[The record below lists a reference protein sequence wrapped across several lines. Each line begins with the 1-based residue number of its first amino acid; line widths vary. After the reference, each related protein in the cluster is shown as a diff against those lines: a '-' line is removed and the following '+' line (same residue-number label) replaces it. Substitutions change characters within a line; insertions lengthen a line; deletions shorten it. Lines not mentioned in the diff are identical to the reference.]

1 MEGGKS
7 WRNPKANLPAG
18 FDDNR
23 DVHYEVLSKPRDPPA
38 FIADP
43 QRRHTADLDRLET
56 AMRRGTTGGAKV
68 TRKRGEPW
76 ISASPL
82 NKQQEPNRPEGAE
95 GGDLPPVGRDRP
107 FGRAQGH
114 CRVSRVIVTVTTGR
128 TVMTTK
134 PQLRHSLRKSYTH
147 LRLAGR
153 RVRRSGRPTAVP
165 HHRTV
170 SRTTYLRRGGGFS
183 SCASVISVA
192 ARPSA
197 RLRIL

>member
-1 MEGGKS
+1 MALLAAQQSRQAHIAGLDGLLGELRPVAVARLRATVAFSAVKACPRSVGGT
-7 WRNPKANLPAG
+7 
-18 FDDNR
+18 R
-23 DVHYEVLSKPRDPPA
+23 DVHYEVLSKPRDPAA

-56 AMRRGTTGGAKV
+56 AMRRGTTGGAKI

-107 FGRAQGH
+107 FGRAQGN
-114 CRVSRVIVTVTTGR
+114 CRVSRVIVTVTMGR

-134 PQLRHSLRKSYTH
+134 PQLRHSLRKSYT
-147 LRLAGR
+147 LSRFALSS
-153 RVRRSGRPTAVP
+153 VRPG
-165 HHRTV
+165 
-170 SRTTYLRRGGGFS
+170 
-183 SCASVISVA
+183 
-192 ARPSA
+192 
-197 RLRIL
+197 